1 MRKTVLLFISFA
13 FALSLCF
20 SDSSRAG
27 MAGAD
32 LETPKPEFS
41 NDGGKFTAKLIP
53 RAKSTSVLIDFEV
66 AGGDLKDVKGL
77 DFKAAERPGHTWRD
91 FRSNL
96 FMMDIGGV
104 EKGGEVFVSVRSS
117 FFTGATTFWIFNE
130 RLSESW
136 MNSEA
141 ENVKKAEKERE
152 LVMKVTDG
160 GPLDSDG
167 AADGKIF
174 LVGGPRDSFWGYV
187 VGTLFIRFF
196 GVFIVLGFLMIGMML
211 AGLAFRTGEK
221 KIAGGK
227 RTSEADSKPIVCQP
241 ERREIKSGVSPE
253 TAAVI
258 ALALKMHFSASRPS
272 GAAPIGAAPSPSA
285 DTSPWSL
292 EGRTRMMTDR
302 MTTFN
307 RNIRK

>member
-20 SDSSRAG
+20 SDSSHAG
-27 MAGAD
+27 VAGAD

-41 NDGGKFTAKLIP
+41 GDGGKFTAKLIP

-77 DFKAAERPGHTWRD
+77 DFKTAERPGHPWRD

-96 FMMDIGGV
+96 FMMDIDGV
-104 EKGGEVFVSVRSS
+104 EKGGEVIVIVRSS
-117 FFTGATTFWIFNE
+117 FFTGSTSFWIFNE
-130 RLSESW
+130 RLPDSW

-141 ENVKKAEKERE
+141 ENVKTAEKERE
-152 LVMKVTDG
+152 FVMKVKDG
-160 GPLDSDG
+160 GPFDSDG

-196 GVFIVLGFLMIGMML
+196 GVFTVLGVLMIGMML

-221 KIAGGK
+221 KVAGGG
-227 RTSEADSKPIVCQP
+227 RAPEAVPRPFVCEP
-241 ERREIKSGVSPE
+241 KGMEIESGVSPE

-258 ALALKMHFSASRPS
+258 ALALKMHFSASRPPETAS
-272 GAAPIGAAPSPSA
+272 IPSA
-285 DTSPWSL
+285 EASAWSL